1 MLADNGCAATT
12 ARLKILEPEVPAE
25 DPWRDDALGRAEV
38 AARLTNL
45 IEGMR
50 EPFVISIDGSW
61 GTGKTFLLKRWHRDL
76 ENKGFR
82 AIYFNAWEDDFCD
95 DPFLAMFGQ
104 LSEHFRE
111 GPFKDQ
117 VRDVLEIAEP
127 LIRENVAAVVKKTTG
142 LCLKVPWKRGRAFLL
157 KEYQDQQ
164 GAKSQ
169 LKESLE
175 RLSSKVEKETDRPL
189 VFIIDELDR
198 CKPTFAIELLERVK
212 HIFDVPNLVF
222 AFGINRKELCAT
234 LESVYGEIDASV
246 YLRRFFD
253 MEFRLPEPDTVQFG
267 KYLMARYGLDAVFDT
282 AFEYADQRSV
292 EQQERRAYF
301 RMKEGIL
308 GLWHRLGLSLRD
320 VDQCVRVLAL
330 LSRNRPSHFATSPLL
345 AGVLVTL
352 RLKNP
357 VLYGQVARWDFCAGS
372 VMDYIHSE
380 LSALSPS
387 QSYGREVGTVWLDL
401 TLNPLEAWLY
411 MVHPASLRQLEE
423 LKNTGNPAE
432 SCLLPTRTRDGGK
445 ERAEELL
452 VWIEQERNRAA
463 LERHYT
469 RAEPVTGYAP
479 EKALEDLLASIDLVR
494 VDAPDL

>member
-38 AARLTNL
+38 AGRLTNL

-104 LSEHFRE
+104 LSEHFKGR
-111 GPFKDQ
+111 PFADII
-117 VRDVLEIAEP
+117 RDVLRIAEP
-127 LIRENVAAVVKKTTG
+127 LIWANLSGVLNMTTG
-142 LCLKVPWKRGRAFLL
+142 LPPLAAPPEGREGPLRFLDRSGSVL
-157 KEYQDQQ
+157 KEYQLRTA
-164 GAKSQ
+164 AKNQ

-175 RLSSKVEKETDRPL
+175 RLSSKVKKETDRPL

-198 CKPTFAIELLERVK
+198 CRPTFAIELLERVK
-212 HIFDVPNLVF
+212 HLFDVPNLVF
-222 AFGINRKELCAT
+222 AFGINRKELCAA
-234 LESVYGEIDASV
+234 LESVYGEIEASV

-253 MEFRLPEPDTVQFG
+253 MEFLLPEPDTVQFG
-267 KYLMARYGLDAVFDT
+267 KGLMARYGLDAAFDT
-282 AFEYADQRSV
+282 AFEYADPSSV
-292 EQQERRAYF
+292 EQQERLAYF

-330 LSRNRPSHFATSPLL
+330 LSRNRTPHFATSPLL
-345 AGVLVTL
+345 AGVLATL

-357 VLYGQVARWDFCAGS
+357 GLYKQMAHGDYSAGS
-372 VMDYIHSE
+372 VMNYINSE
-380 LSALSPS
+380 VKVDGFDGDTELMEQVLDDLEVSLYVVHRESWGQLVELCETGDPGSPS
-387 QSYGREVGTVWLDL
+387 
-401 TLNPLEAWLY
+401 
-411 MVHPASLRQLEE
+411 
-423 LKNTGNPAE
+423 
-432 SCLLPTRTRDGGK
+432 LLPTTTLEEGKSRACEMLQQVQGGVRGRGLYAVPAPGGK
-445 ERAEELL
+445 AVLDSLL
-452 VWIEQERNRAA
+452 
-463 LERHYT
+463 
-469 RAEPVTGYAP
+469 
-479 EKALEDLLASIDLVR
+479 KSIDLCGGMV
-494 VDAPDL
+494 PEC

>member
-111 GPFKDQ
+111 GSFKDQ

-175 RLSSKVEKETDRPL
+175 RLSSKVKKETDRPL

-198 CKPTFAIELLERVK
+198 CRPTFAIELLERVK

-222 AFGINRKELCAT
+222 AFGINRKELCAAM
-234 LESVYGEIDASV
+234 EAVYGEIDASV

-253 MEFRLPEPDTVQFG
+253 MEFLLPEPDTVQFG
-267 KYLMARYGLDAVFDT
+267 KGLMARYGLDAAFDT
-282 AFEYADQRSV
+282 AFEYADPSSV
-292 EQQERRAYF
+292 EQQERIAYF

-308 GLWHRLGLSLRD
+308 RLWHRLGLSLRD

-330 LSRNRPSHFATSPLL
+330 LSRNRTPHFATSPLL
-345 AGVLVTL
+345 AGVLATL

-357 VLYGQVARWDFCAGS
+357 GLYKQMAHGDYSAGS
-372 VMDYIHSE
+372 VMNYINSE
-380 LSALSPS
+380 VNVDGFDGDAELMEQALDDLEVSL
-387 QSYGREVGTVWLDL
+387 YVVHRESWGQL
-401 TLNPLEAWLY
+401 T
-411 MVHPASLRQLEE
+411 E
-423 LKNTGNPAE
+423 LCNTGHP
-432 SCLLPTRTRDGGK
+432 STPSLLPTTTLEEGKSRACKMLQQVQRGVRGHGLYAVPAPGGK
-445 ERAEELL
+445 PVLDSLL
-452 VWIEQERNRAA
+452 Q
-463 LERHYT
+463 
-469 RAEPVTGYAP
+469 
-479 EKALEDLLASIDLVR
+479 SIDLCGAMV
-494 VDAPDL
+494 PEH